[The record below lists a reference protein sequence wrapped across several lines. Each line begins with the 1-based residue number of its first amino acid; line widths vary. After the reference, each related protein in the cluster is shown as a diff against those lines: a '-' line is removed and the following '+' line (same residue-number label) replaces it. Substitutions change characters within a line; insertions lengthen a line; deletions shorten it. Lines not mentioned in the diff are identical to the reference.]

1 MTRLWRITNGSWNAT
16 RANKTFKEG
25 TSSERWIL
33 TPTCCT
39 YRIKTVTHFHS
50 SSYEPLHNGHSTEAM
65 QVQTDAFYLIYPA
78 AILQETQRRNFC
90 FYCISRNQ
98 EHLTFDVKCSTV
110 CITLSSVSPF
120 LYISVC
126 LFRIC
131 ILKKIC
137 VYVNMWNDNWNSCYC
152 LIRPFSHRDAISR
165 WLSTTPPSFVHTE
178 PSVAEPKEAWRY
190 ASLRWGLWGFR
201 L

>member
-1 MTRLWRITNGSWNAT
+1 MDIQP
-16 RANKTFKEG
+16 KQCKFK
-25 TSSERWIL
+25 L
-33 TPTCCT
+33 TLFTW
-39 YRIKTVTHFHS
+39 
-50 SSYEPLHNGHSTEAM
+50 STLQLFFRRRSVVIFAS
-65 QVQTDAFYLIYPA
+65 TAY
-78 AILQETQRRNFC
+78 QETRSIWR
-90 FYCISRNQ
+90 
-98 EHLTFDVKCSTV
+98 LTTV

-137 VYVNMWNDNWNSCYC
+137 VYANMWNDNWNSCYC